1 MDEMKLL
8 EDFRAAVAPPDDR
21 ILAQARS
28 RMLAADPDRSGT
40 RARSP
45 LRRVRWPQL
54 AVSGAAIAAIAVA
67 AIVAFSD
74 WEEWLNLALGVW
86 LMISP
91 WLFGFMHTKAMHV
104 SILLGAMV
112 AFVAA
117 LELWLVHYDHGYDSE
132 EPKQVT
138 GSKG

>member
-1 MDEMKLL
+1 MRHIAM
-8 EDFRAAVAPPDDR
+8 R
-21 ILAQARS
+21 
-28 RMLAADPDRSGT
+28 
-40 RARSP
+40 
-45 LRRVRWPQL
+45 LRRASALDVYEVAFGLFLFVSPWLFAYVSEKARIDIW
-54 AVSGAAIAAIAVA
+54 ASGAAIAAIAVA

-86 LMISP
+86 LMVSP
-91 WLFGFMHTKAMHV
+91 WLLGFMHTKAMHV

>member
-1 MDEMKLL
+1 MRHIAM
-8 EDFRAAVAPPDDR
+8 R
-21 ILAQARS
+21 
-28 RMLAADPDRSGT
+28 
-40 RARSP
+40 
-45 LRRVRWPQL
+45 LRRASALDVYEVAFGLFLFASPWLFAYVSEKARIDIW
-54 AVSGAAIAAIAVA
+54 ASGAAIAAIAVA

-91 WLFGFMHTKAMHV
+91 WLLGFMHTKAMHV

-117 LELWLVHYDHGYDSE
+117 LELWLEIGRAHV
-132 EPKQVT
+132 
-138 GSKG
+138 